1 MIDTAAIGIVSS
13 SISAAIDIAKGLTA
27 VRDAAMTAQ
36 QTSALAEKLLQ
47 AQEALLRHNAGMFE
61 LQAKY
66 FEACEEL
73 RKIREA
79 ATDQQRYPLVNLG
92 FGFFA
97 HRVDPAPQ
105 PGGTTLPGTAQEPYY
120 LCQQCLEHGRRS
132 VLQVGPYRAICTACK
147 LSATIKPITT
157 QPPPI
162 PYNTRRWT

>member
-36 QTSALAEKLLQ
+36 QTSALADKLLQ

-73 RKIREA
+73 RKISVA
-79 ATDQQRYPLVNLG
+79 AADQQRYPLVNLG
-92 FGFFA
+92 LGFFA
-97 HRVDPAPQ
+97 HRVDPIPQ
-105 PGGTTLPGTAQEPYY
+105 PGGATLPGTAQEPYY
-120 LCQQCLEHGRRS
+120 LCQQCLENGRRS
-132 VLQVGPYRAICTACK
+132 VLQVGPYRAFCSACK
-147 LSATIKPITT
+147 HSATIKHMAT
-157 QPPPI
+157 QPPPL
-162 PYNTRRWT
+162 PYNPRRWT